1 MVDGKTTAS
10 GVTLDRNVGGGATMA
25 TITGRVGIG
34 EANELQ
40 RRFDEVF
47 KAGRPW
53 VIVRLKDVDF
63 ICSAGMGTLLSAVG
77 EARKRGGEVIF
88 TDVSLKVRTIFE
100 FLDIWD
106 YITTAADKAAAL
118 EMVASGE
125 RIKTRSVP
133 AAVAAPSFIVD
144 DVKTKLSEGI
154 RLSKDGKVKDALAYF
169 NAVIKADKNNIT
181 ALVWKASVLE
191 RLGQFDE
198 PRGLYKRVSDLGRGD
213 PRLLA
218 YARARREKLERKQ
231 RVTSDREKA
240 FQQLRAAARNLA
252 QAPVRTSDFFVP
264 ESTIDEGKV
273 SFLECFRTWDD
284 GGFLGARSSDRSY
297 VQGGG
302 YFVWIGG
309 RGIVIDPGKN
319 FVVRF
324 AEAGRRLA
332 DIEAVVVTNVAWEY
346 GADLEPLL
354 DALSHYNKAGL
365 GPAKKVEALVNGQ
378 VYKKNYSWFSAL
390 SEEVVKLTVLYPGH
404 AYRVGEVAID
414 VKPADAAGGRAD
426 DALGVTFA
434 TGRTNFAYVAPV
446 TGRDLEA
453 LTAQY
458 RAARGHVLL
467 TDVGDVYVDESG
479 SSESE
484 RPAGYRGVEA
494 VGRLLSEIRPS
505 IALLSKMSNVADP
518 VALSEA
524 VSRATNVRCLPVDV
538 GLTVNLETSEVFTA
552 AGLVP
557 VTALTVYK
565 GEDGRL
571 RYNPTG

>member
-1 MVDGKTTAS
+1 MVEGKTTAN
-10 GVTLDRNVGGGATMA
+10 GVTVDRSVGGGATMA

-53 VIVRLKDVDF
+53 VIIRLKDVDF

-88 TDVSLKVRTIFE
+88 TDVSPKVRTIFE

-106 YITTAADKAAAL
+106 YITTAGDKAAAL
-118 EMVASGE
+118 EMVAAGK
-125 RIKTRSVP
+125 RIKAQKAP
-133 AAVAAPSFIVD
+133 AAATPSFIVD

-154 RLSKDGKVKDALAYF
+154 RLSKDGKIKDALAYF
-169 NAVIKADKNNIT
+169 NAVIKADRNNVT

-191 RLGQFDE
+191 RLGQLDE
-198 PRGLYKRVSDLGRGD
+198 AQRLYKTVSDLGRGD
-213 PRLLA
+213 SRLLA
-218 YARARREKLERKQ
+218 YARSRLEKLGQKP
-231 RVTSDREKA
+231 RVTPDREKA
-240 FQQLRAAARNLA
+240 FQELRAAIRNLA
-252 QAPVRTSDFFVP
+252 QAPVSKSDFFAPERTVDERKVP
-264 ESTIDEGKV
+264 FI
-273 SFLECFRTWDD
+273 ECFRTWDD
-284 GGFLGARSSDRSY
+284 GGFLGGRLSDRSY

-302 YFVWIGG
+302 YFLWIGG

-332 DIEAVVVTNVAWEY
+332 DIEAVVVTNVSWEY
-346 GADLEPLL
+346 GADLELLL
-354 DALSHYNKAGL
+354 DALERYHKTGL
-365 GPAKKVEALVNGQ
+365 GPAKKVETLVNGQ
-378 VYKKNYSWFSAL
+378 VYKKNYSWLSTL
-390 SEEVVKLTVLYPGH
+390 SEKFVKLTVLYPGH
-404 AYRVGEVAID
+404 AYRVGDVALEVKA
-414 VKPADAAGGRAD
+414 ADAAAGRVD
-426 DALGVTFA
+426 DAMGLTFA
-434 TGRTNFAYVAPV
+434 TGRANFAYVAPV
-446 TGRDLEA
+446 AGRDLDT

-467 TDVGDVYVDESG
+467 ADVGDVYVDESG
-479 SSESE
+479 ASE
-484 RPAGYRGVEA
+484 RPVGYRGVEA
-494 VGRLLSEIRPS
+494 VGRLLSGIRPS
-505 IALLSKMSNVADP
+505 IAMLGKMSNVTDP

-557 VTALTVYK
+557 VTALTVHK

-571 RYNPTG
+571 RYNPAG

>member
-1 MVDGKTTAS
+1 MVDGKITAN
-10 GVTLDRNVGGGATMA
+10 GVTVDRNVGGGATMA

-53 VIVRLKDVDF
+53 VIIRLKDVDF

-88 TDVSLKVRTIFE
+88 TDVSSKVRTIFE

-106 YITTAADKAAAL
+106 YITTTADKAAAL
-118 EMVASGE
+118 EMVAAGK
-125 RIKTRSVP
+125 RIKAERAP
-133 AAVAAPSFIVD
+133 AAATPSFIVD
-144 DVKTKLSEGI
+144 DVKTKLTEGI

-169 NAVIKADKNNIT
+169 NAVIKADRNNIT

-191 RLGQFDE
+191 RLGQFE
-198 PRGLYKRVSDLGRGD
+198 EARGLYKTVSDLGRGD
-213 PRLLA
+213 PRLLG
-218 YARARREKLERKQ
+218 YARARLEKLEQKP
-231 RVTSDREKA
+231 RVTPDREKA
-240 FQQLRAAARNLA
+240 FQQLRAAVRNLA
-252 QAPVRTSDFFVP
+252 QSPVDTSDFFAP
-264 ESTIDEGKV
+264 ERTVDEGKV
-273 SFLECFRTWDD
+273 PFLECFRTWDD
-284 GGFLGARSSDRSY
+284 GGLLGGRRSDRSY
-297 VQGGG
+297 LQGGG

-354 DALSHYNKAGL
+354 DAFNRYNKTGL

-378 VYKKNYSWFSAL
+378 AYKKNYSWLSAL
-390 SEEVVKLTVLYPGH
+390 GEDVVKLTVLYPGH
-404 AYRVGEVAID
+404 GYRVGDVTVE
-414 VKPADAAGGRAD
+414 VKPAGVAAGRSD

-434 TGRTNFAYVAPV
+434 TGRANFAYVAPV
-446 TGRDLEA
+446 VGRDLDA

-467 TDVGDVYVDESG
+467 TDVGDVYIAEKERG
-479 SSESE
+479 PSE

-494 VGRLLSEIRPS
+494 IGRLLSEIRPS

-538 GLTVNLETSEVFTA
+538 GLTVNLETSEIFTA

-571 RYNPTG
+571 RYNPAG